1 MAATHSS
8 NRIDDRTMAN
18 ARSSDPSTSHEAAA
32 AVERNGRAAALLDHL
47 ITEPESAYAARRK
60 DHLTSHA
67 LTEFR
72 RNPRL
77 FRKKELGLVADADR
91 PAFIVGRAVHTRVL
105 EGADTFARRYA
116 IGGPINPKTSR
127 PFGQDTKAYAE
138 WATAIGKP
146 AISQDTADLCEQ
158 LAEAVSNHLEAAA
171 LLAEGKAE
179 GVVRAEYGGLASQIR
194 IDWTN
199 PARGL
204 VDLKTIDDLDYFE
217 LQARSFGYAH
227 QLAFYRAVL
236 AAVAGR
242 KADVH
247 VIAVEK
253 KEPFRVGVWRF
264 SDQVLDAAAREN
276 LAAIDRLKICRAQD
290 RWPTG
295 YEAIRGF
302 DYLG

>member
-1 MAATHSS
+1 MIATA
-8 NRIDDRTMAN
+8 T
-18 ARSSDPSTSHEAAA
+18 
-32 AVERNGRAAALLDHL
+32 LLDHL
-47 ITEPESAYAARRK
+47 IVEPEAVYAARRR
-60 DHLTSHA
+60 DCLSSHA

-77 FRKKELGLVADADR
+77 YRKKQLGLVTEEERA
-91 PAFIVGRAVHTRVL
+91 AFVIGRAAHCRVL
-105 EGADTFARRYA
+105 EGEAELRSRFA
-116 IGGPINPKTSR
+116 IGGPINPKTNR

-138 WATAIGKP
+138 WAATIGKP
-146 AISQDTADLCEQ
+146 AISRDVADLCEQ
-158 LAEAVSNHLEAAA
+158 LAEAVSAHAEASA
-171 LLAEGKAE
+171 LLAEGQAE
-179 GVVRAEYGGLASQIR
+179 GVVRAEYGGLPSQIR

-204 VDLKTIDDLDYFE
+204 VDLKTIDDLDNFE
-217 LQARSFGYAH
+217 MQARSFGYAH

-236 AAVAGR
+236 ADVAGR
-242 KADVH
+242 KVEVH

-253 KEPFRVGVWRF
+253 KESFRVGVWRF
-264 SDQVLDAAAREN
+264 TDQVLDAAAREN
-276 LAAIDRLKICRAQD
+276 LAAVERLKICRAQD